1 MEIRETEAKSI
12 LRKHARA
19 DSWFLASYGMNLYRG
34 CAHNCAYC
42 DGRAEGY
49 YVEGDFGETVSV
61 KTNAIDILRREL
73 DPRRKRT
80 PFKRGYVL
88 LGGGVGDSYQ
98 PVEAKY
104 KLARQALELLCE
116 RNFPVHALTKST
128 LVMRD
133 LDLFKQIN
141 RASRAIVSFS
151 FSSTSDGISRI
162 FEPRV
167 PPPSQRLKAIESIKK
182 EGLACGA
189 FLMPVIPYITDTEAV
204 LEESVKRLKQAGVD
218 FIIFGGM
225 TLKEG
230 RQKDYF
236 LNVLNTHY
244 PLLSVSY
251 RSIYNSGSRWG
262 EQTAAYS
269 QSISG
274 RFYRIAAK
282 YGVPVRIPP
291 SLYNDVID
299 TGDRVAVMLEHI
311 EYLLRLR
318 GEKSAYGYAAY
329 LFSQLPPEAWQNREK
344 SPELGKIAPAA
355 QSVIKE
361 ILATGRSL
369 YYEKLLGV

>member
-1 MEIRETEAKSI
+1 LEVRETEAKSI
-12 LRKHARA
+12 LRKHARI
-19 DSWFLASYGMNLYRG
+19 DSWFISSYGMNLYRG

-61 KTNAIDILRREL
+61 KTNAVDILRREL
-73 DPRRKRT
+73 DPKRKRT
-80 PFKRGYVL
+80 PFRRGYVL
-88 LGGGVGDSYQ
+88 LGGGVGDSY
-98 PVEAKY
+98 PPGEAKSR
-104 KLARQALELLCE
+104 LAQQALDLLCE
-116 RNFPVHALTKST
+116 RSFPVHALTKST
-128 LVMRD
+128 LVLRD
-133 LDLFKQIN
+133 MDLFKQIN
-141 RASRAIVSFS
+141 SATRAIVSFS
-151 FSSTSDGISRI
+151 FSSASDEISRV

-189 FLMPVIPYITDTEAV
+189 FLMPVIPYVTDTEDV

-236 LNVLNTHY
+236 MHVLNMHY
-244 PLLSVSY
+244 PALAAGY
-251 RSIYNSGSRWG
+251 GSIYNPGSRWG

-269 QSISG
+269 QSVGS

-299 TGDRVAVMLEHI
+299 TGDKVAVTLDNMD
-311 EYLLRLR
+311 YLLRMR

-329 LFSQLPPEAWQNREK
+329 LFSQLPPEAWQDNEK
-344 SPELGKIAPAA
+344 SPNLGKIAPAA
-355 QSVIKE
+355 QAVIRE
-361 ILATGRSL
+361 ILATGRSP

>member
-1 MEIRETEAKSI
+1 METKETEAKTI
-12 LRKHARA
+12 LRKHKRI

-61 KTNAIDILRREL
+61 KTNAIEILRREL
-73 DPRRKRT
+73 DPQRKRT

-98 PVEAKY
+98 PIEAKY

-128 LVMRD
+128 LVLRD
-133 LDLFKQIN
+133 LELLKQIN
-141 RASRAIVSFS
+141 IRSRAIVSFS
-151 FSSTSDGISRI
+151 FSSTSDEISRL
-162 FEPRV
+162 FEPCV
-167 PPPSQRLKAIESIKK
+167 PPPSRRLEAIAAIKK

-189 FLMPVIPYITDTEAV
+189 FLMPVIPFITDTEEV
-204 LEESVKRLKQAGVD
+204 LEESVRNLKKAGAD

-244 PLLSVSY
+244 PSLVSRY
-251 RSIYNSGSRWG
+251 RDIYNSGSRWG
-262 EQTAAYS
+262 EQTSAYS
-269 QSISG
+269 QSIG
-274 RFYRIAAK
+274 ERFNRIAAK
-282 YGVPVRIPP
+282 YGVPVRMPP
-291 SLYNDVID
+291 SLYNDVLDI
-299 TGDRVAVMLEHI
+299 GDKIAVVLEHI
-311 EYLLRLR
+311 DYLMRMR

-329 LFSQLPPEAWQNREK
+329 LFSQLPPEAWQNKEK
-344 SPELGKIAPAA
+344 ALELGRIAPAA
-355 QSVIKE
+355 QTVIRE
-361 ILATGRSL
+361 ILATGRST